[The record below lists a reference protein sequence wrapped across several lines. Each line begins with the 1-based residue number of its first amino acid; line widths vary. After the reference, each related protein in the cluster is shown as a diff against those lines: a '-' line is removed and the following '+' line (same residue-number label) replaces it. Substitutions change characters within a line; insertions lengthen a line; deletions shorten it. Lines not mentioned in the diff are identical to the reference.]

1 MCSCTQLSVAVCIGF
16 LAAWSPYA
24 VVSMW
29 AAFGDFDNI
38 PPLAF
43 AIPALFAK
51 SSPLYNPLVYLL
63 LKPNF
68 RRDLHSML
76 EACSCPKSPCPHPCA
91 GCMHVLHTVQQV
103 AGSATALGQAMVRER
118 TVPFPLT
125 ATHALS

>member
-1 MCSCTQLSVAVCIGF
+1 MAVCIGF

-68 RRDLHSML
+68 RRDLHSLL
-76 EACSCPKSPCPHPCA
+76 EACACPKSTCPHPC
-91 GCMHVLHTVQQV
+91 GSCMHVLHTVQQM
-103 AGSATALGQAMVRER
+103 AESATGLGQPMVRER
-118 TVPFPLT
+118 IFLLPLIGR
-125 ATHALS
+125 HCVN